1 MPSWEQPPKSMR
13 ELLMEYVEANC
24 PGTSLAFDPKGRL
37 IHIQNDDLTQL
48 QFDSMVAVLKAS
60 FPGAF

>member
-1 MPSWEQPPKSMR
+1 MR